1 VRRSKHLVC
10 ARQRWGGELHEGKPV
25 GVTHS
30 NGPTSSLLCLLLRAS
45 SPSPLLTQC
54 GRGDEVNITSLDDFA
69 AGDAP
74 IYVKVDV
81 EGGEWDVLRGVLPT
95 ANRR

>member
-1 VRRSKHLVC
+1 M
-10 ARQRWGGELHEGKPV
+10 ARLAP
-25 GVTHS
+25 S
-30 NGPTSSLLCLLLRAS
+30 LCLLLRAS

-69 AGDAP
+69 AGEAP
-74 IYVKVDV
+74 LYVKVDV
-81 EGGEWDVLRGVLPT
+81 EGGEWDVLRGMLPT